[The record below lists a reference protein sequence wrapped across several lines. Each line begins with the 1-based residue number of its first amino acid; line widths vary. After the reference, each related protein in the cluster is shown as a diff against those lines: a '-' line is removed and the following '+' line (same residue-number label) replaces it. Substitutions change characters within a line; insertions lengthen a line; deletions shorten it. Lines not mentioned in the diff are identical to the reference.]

1 MQYSTLYEHLV
12 HYNTYMDL
20 NASSNTQS
28 DSAQS
33 AFLLGIGTRVKSF
46 RALRGM
52 SRRILAESSA
62 VSERYLA
69 VLETGKGNIS
79 ILRLRQIAN
88 AMGIRIEDLLSE
100 PTGSAEYTYLLQYLR
115 DADSAEVVRLYRE
128 LAQRRP
134 TSPLLIAL
142 IGLRGA
148 GKSTIG
154 AALAERLG
162 WSFTELVR
170 TIEQHAGMKVNEIF
184 SLGGQSTYRRFERQ
198 CLEESIESSNRGIIA
213 AGGSLVSEPSSYE
226 RLLSSCVTIWLRAS
240 PEDHMNR
247 VIAQGDSRPMAGNS
261 RAMDDLKR
269 ILNERENLYRR
280 ADYIVETSGT
290 SIVNTVNEI
299 VGLPAVAEIAIAKG
313 VA

>member
-1 MQYSTLYEHLV
+1 MQYSTLHESLV
-12 HYNTYMDL
+12 HYSTYMNL
-20 NASSNTQS
+20 NASWNTQS
-28 DSAQS
+28 ESAQS

-69 VLETGKGNIS
+69 ELETGKGNIS

-88 AMGIRIEDLLSE
+88 AMGIRIEYLVSE
-100 PTGSAEYTYLLQYLR
+100 PTGSAEYAYLLQYLR
-115 DADSAEVVRLYRE
+115 DADSAEVARLYRE
-128 LAQRRP
+128 LVQHRP
-134 TSPLLIAL
+134 TSPSLIAL

-213 AGGSLVSEPSSYE
+213 VGGSLVSEPSSYE

-247 VIAQGDSRPMAGNS
+247 VIAQGDRRPMAGNS

-269 ILNERENLYRR
+269 ILNERENLYKR

-299 VGLPAVAEIAIAKG
+299 VGLAAVAEIAIAKK
-313 VA
+313 VV

>member
-1 MQYSTLYEHLV
+1 M
-12 HYNTYMDL
+12 HYNSHMNLGT
-20 NASSNTQS
+20 SSHRQFES
-28 DSAQS
+28 EQL

-69 VLETGKGNIS
+69 ELESGKGNIS
-79 ILRLRQIAN
+79 ILRLRQIAD
-88 AMGIRIEDLLSE
+88 AMGVPIEDLVSE
-100 PTGSAEYTYLLQYLR
+100 PTGSAEYAYLLQYLR
-115 DADSAEVVRLYRE
+115 DADTTEVVRLYRE

-134 TSPLLIAL
+134 ASPSLIAL
-142 IGLRGA
+142 VGLRGA

-154 AALAERLG
+154 TALAERLG
-162 WSFTELVR
+162 CSFTELVR

-198 CLEESIESSNRGIIA
+198 CLEESIKSSTRGIIA
-213 AGGSLVSEPSSYE
+213 VGGSLVSEPSSYE
-226 RLLSSCVTIWLRAS
+226 RLLSSCITIWLRAS

-247 VIAQGDSRPMAGNS
+247 VIAQGDNRPMAGNS

-269 ILNERENLYRR
+269 ILNERENLYKR

-290 SIVNTVNEI
+290 SVVDTVNEI